1 MRRKKDEYF
10 IGMVD
15 TFAANQR
22 YSKNKRRRKT
32 KLYLKRTLMITLCI
46 LLIAGIGAGT
56 YFFIIPAAK
65 NWISSWGA
73 TRDEA
78 TIDEVTPDETPT
90 TTTEETT
97 TEAPTETEPVT
108 TVPVTTTPPA
118 PVTNLD
124 FVAPVIPDDGKDGTL
139 YSSTLY
145 LYKNTGYNLFFSTD
159 KVAKHY
165 ATSIN
170 KIAKGIDK
178 NITVYNMVVPNHTEF
193 GLPTRIGKSVENVS
207 QADNIRTIYK
217 NLDSR
222 VKAINCYNALSE
234 HNSEY
239 IYYNT
244 DHHWTSLGAY
254 YGYEAFCEQT
264 GKEPVKLSDLKKNSI
279 EGFTGSFYTLTGNS
293 GLYKNA
299 DTVIYY
305 DLPVE
310 TEAKMKERMGSDTIY
325 CDVYY
330 PAATSGTLTYGVFCW
345 GDTAQFVISSSANTG
360 KKIAVVKDSYGNAF
374 APYLTNHY
382 DEVHLLDFR
391 YWDGNLNDYLKKNGI
406 DEVLIM
412 NNTMSANSTSQV
424 NSMSEA
430 LS

>member
-15 TFAANQR
+15 NFAASQR
-22 YSKNKRRRKT
+22 YSKSKKRKRT
-32 KLYLKRTLMITLCI
+32 KLYLKRG
-46 LLIAGIGAGT
+46 LLIALCVLIVAGIGAGT
-56 YFFIIPAAK
+56 YFFVIPAVKGWVAG
-65 NWISSWGA
+65 WGA

-78 TIDEVTPDETPT
+78 TPDEATQDEIIIT
-90 TTTEETT
+90 TTAPVV
-97 TEAPTETEPVT
+97 TEAPTEPPT
-108 TVPVTTTPPA
+108 TVPTTTAPEA
-118 PVTNLD
+118 PVTSLD
-124 FVAPVIPDDGKDGTL
+124 FVSPSIPDDGTDGKL

-165 ATSIN
+165 ASAVN
-170 KIAKGIDK
+170 KIAEGLDK
-178 NITVYNMVVPNHTEF
+178 DITVYNMVVPNHTEF
-193 GLPTRIGKSVENVS
+193 GLPTRIANSVESVS
-207 QADNIRTIYK
+207 QAENIRTIYK

-222 VKAINCYNALSE
+222 IMGINCYNALAE

-254 YGYEAFCEQT
+254 YGYTAFCEQT
-264 GKEPVKLSDLKKNSI
+264 GLEAIDIESLNKHSI
-279 EGFTGSFYTLTGNS
+279 SGFTGSFYTLTSDS

-299 DTVIYY
+299 DTVNYY

-310 TEAKMKERMGSDTIY
+310 TSAKMKERMSSSTIN

-374 APYLTNHY
+374 APFLAAHY

-391 YWDGNLNDYLKKNGI
+391 YWEGNLNDYLKANGI

-424 NSMSEA
+424 NSMSSA

>member
-15 TFAANQR
+15 NFAASQR
-22 YSKNKRRRKT
+22 YSRNKKRRRAKM
-32 KLYLKRTLMITLCI
+32 YLKRGLLIALCV

-56 YFFIIPAAK
+56 YFFLIPAVK
-65 NWISSWGA
+65 NWTAGWGA
-73 TRDEA
+73 TK
-78 TIDEVTPDETPT
+78 DEVTPDEATVDEIPT
-90 TTTEETT
+90 TAPPVTTQAP
-97 TEAPTETEPVT
+97 TEAPT
-108 TVPVTTTPPA
+108 TVPVTTAPPA
-118 PVTNLD
+118 PVTSLD
-124 FVAPVIPDDGKDGTL
+124 FVTPTIPDDGKDGTL

-165 ATSIN
+165 ATAVN
-170 KIAKGIDK
+170 KIAAGLDK
-178 NITVYNMVVPNHTEF
+178 KITVYNMVVPNHTEF

-217 NLDSR
+217 NLGSR
-222 VKAINCYNALSE
+222 VTPINCYNALAT

-254 YGYEAFCEQT
+254 YGYTAFCEQT
-264 GKEPVKLSDLKKNSI
+264 GLEPMDINALKKNSI
-279 EGFTGSFYTLTGNS
+279 DGFTGSFYTLTGNS
-293 GLYKNA
+293 GLYSNA
-299 DTVIYY
+299 DTVVYY

-345 GDTAQFVISSSANTG
+345 GDTAQFVISSSADTG

-374 APYLTNHY
+374 APFLTAHY

-391 YWDGNLNDYLKKNGI
+391 YWSGDLNDYLKTNGI

-424 NSMSEA
+424 NSMSSA

>member
-15 TFAANQR
+15 NFAASQR
-22 YSKNKRRRKT
+22 YSKNKKRRRA
-32 KLYLKRTLMITLCI
+32 KLYLKRGLLIALCVLI
-46 LLIAGIGAGT
+46 IAGIGAGT
-56 YFFIIPAAK
+56 YFFLIPAVK
-65 NWISSWGA
+65 NWTSSWGS
-73 TRDEA
+73 TKDEA
-78 TIDEVTPDETPT
+78 TIDETTVDEIEATTVPPVTTQ
-90 TTTEETT
+90 
-97 TEAPTETEPVT
+97 APTEPPT
-108 TVPVTTTPPA
+108 TVPVTTAPPA

-124 FVAPVIPDDGKDGTL
+124 FVTPTIPDDGSDGTL

-165 ATSIN
+165 ATAVN
-170 KIAKGIDK
+170 KIAAGLDK
-178 NITVYNMVVPNHTEF
+178 DVTVYNMVVPNHTEF
-193 GLPTRIGKSVENVS
+193 GLPTRIGKSVENIS

-217 NLDSR
+217 NLSSR
-222 VKAINCYNALSE
+222 VTPINCYNALSE

-254 YGYEAFCEQT
+254 YGYTAFCAET
-264 GKEPVKLSDLKKNSI
+264 GLEAVDINSLKKNSI
-279 EGFTGSFYTLTGNS
+279 DGFTGSFYTLTSDS

-299 DTVIYY
+299 DTVNYY
-305 DLPVE
+305 DLPVK
-310 TEAKMKERMGSDTIY
+310 TEAKMKERMSSDTIY

-345 GDTAQFVISSSANTG
+345 GDTAQFVISSDANTG

-374 APYLTNHY
+374 APYLTAHY

-391 YWDGNLNDYLKKNGI
+391 YWSGNLNDYLKTNGI

-424 NSMSEA
+424 NSMSSA

>member
-15 TFAANQR
+15 NFAASQR
-22 YSKNKRRRKT
+22 YSRNKKRRRA
-32 KLYLKRTLMITLCI
+32 KLYLKRGLLIALCV
-46 LLIAGIGAGT
+46 LLIAGIGTGT
-56 YFFIIPAAK
+56 YFFLIPAVK
-65 NWISSWGA
+65 NWTASWGA
-73 TRDEA
+73 TADEA
-78 TIDEVTPDETPT
+78 TPDETTVDEIPT
-90 TTTEETT
+90 TTAPPVT
-97 TEAPTETEPVT
+97 TEAPTEAPT
-108 TVPVTTTPPA
+108 TVPVTTAPPA
-118 PVTNLD
+118 PVTSLD
-124 FVAPVIPDDGKDGTL
+124 FVTPTIHDDGTDGTL

-165 ATSIN
+165 ATAVN
-170 KIAKGIDK
+170 KIAAGLDK
-178 NITVYNMVVPNHTEF
+178 KITVYNMVVPNHTEF

-217 NLDSR
+217 NLNSR
-222 VKAINCYNALSE
+222 VTGINCYNALSE

-254 YGYEAFCEQT
+254 YGYTAFCEQT
-264 GKEPVKLSDLKKNSI
+264 GLEPMDINSLKKNSI
-279 EGFTGSFYTLTGNS
+279 DGFTGSFYTLTGNS
-293 GLYKNA
+293 GLLSNA
-299 DTVIYY
+299 DTVVYY

-360 KKIAVVKDSYGNAF
+360 KKIAIVKDSYGNAF
-374 APYLTNHY
+374 APYLTAHY
-382 DEVHLLDFR
+382 DEVHLIDFR
-391 YWDGNLNDYLKKNGI
+391 YWSGDLNDYLKTNGI
-406 DEVLIM
+406 DEVLVM

-424 NSMSEA
+424 NSMSSA

>member
-1 MRRKKDEYF
+1 MKRKKDEYF

-15 TFAANQR
+15 NFAASQR
-22 YSKNKRRRKT
+22 YSKNKKRRRA
-32 KLYLKRTLMITLCI
+32 KLYLKRGLIIALCV

-56 YFFIIPAAK
+56 YFFLIPAVK
-65 NWISSWGA
+65 NWTAGWGA
-73 TRDEA
+73 TKDEVTPDEA
-78 TIDEVTPDETPT
+78 TIDETQASTAAPT
-90 TTTEETT
+90 TS
-97 TEAPTETEPVT
+97 PTEPPT
-108 TVPVTTTPPA
+108 TVPATTAPALVTT
-118 PVTNLD
+118 LD
-124 FVAPVIPDDGKDGTL
+124 FVTPTIPDDGKDGTL

-145 LYKNTGYNLFFSTD
+145 LYNNTGYNLFFSTD

-165 ATSIN
+165 ASAVN
-170 KIAKGIDK
+170 KIAKGLDK
-178 NITVYNMVVPNHTEF
+178 NVTVYNMVVPNHTEF
-193 GLPTRIGKSVENVS
+193 GLPTRIGKTVENVS
-207 QADNIRTIYK
+207 QADNIRTIYE
-217 NLDSR
+217 NLNDR
-222 VKAINCYNALSE
+222 VTPINCYNALSE

-254 YGYEAFCEQT
+254 YGYTAFCAET
-264 GKEPVKLSDLKKNSI
+264 DLEPMDIQSLKKNSI
-279 EGFTGSFYTLTGNS
+279 DGFTGSFYTLTGNS
-293 GLYKNA
+293 GLYKNS
-299 DTVIYY
+299 DTVNYY

-345 GDTAQFVISSSANTG
+345 GDTAQFVINSSANTG
-360 KKIAVVKDSYGNAF
+360 KKIAIVKDSYGNAF
-374 APYLTNHY
+374 APYLTAHY

-391 YWDGNLNDYLKKNGI
+391 YWSGNLNDYLKTNGI

-424 NSMSEA
+424 NSMSSA

>member
-22 YSKNKRRRKT
+22 YSKNKRRRRT
-32 KLYLKRTLMITLCI
+32 KLYLKRTLIIALCI

-78 TIDEVTPDETPT
+78 TIDEVTPDEIPT
-90 TTTEETT
+90 TTAEVT
-97 TEAPTETEPVT
+97 TEAPTETETPT
-108 TVPVTTTPPA
+108 TVPVTTAPPA

-165 ATSIN
+165 ASSVN

-222 VKAINCYNALSE
+222 VTPINCYNALSE

-254 YGYEAFCEQT
+254 YGYETFCEQT

-279 EGFTGSFYTLTGNS
+279 DGFTGSFYTLTGNS
-293 GLYKNA
+293 GLYNNA
-299 DTVIYY
+299 DTVVYY

-345 GDTAQFVISSSANTG
+345 GDTAQFVISTSANTG
-360 KKIAVVKDSYGNAF
+360 KKIAIVKDSYGNAF
-374 APYLTNHY
+374 APYLTAHY

-391 YWDGNLNDYLKKNGI
+391 YWDGNLNDYLKNNGI

-424 NSMSEA
+424 NSMSQA